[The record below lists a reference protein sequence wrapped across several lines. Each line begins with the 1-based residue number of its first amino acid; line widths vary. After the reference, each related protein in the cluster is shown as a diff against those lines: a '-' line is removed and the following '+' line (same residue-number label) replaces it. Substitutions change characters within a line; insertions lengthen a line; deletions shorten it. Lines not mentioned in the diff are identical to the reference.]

1 MNRSKQSK
9 EGTSLSLPSIDYKGK
24 DARAIALLAARLCQ
38 LPDTEIVKQFKRAI
52 FPSKRKTALR
62 ARPIIDKSK
71 KEIGMW
77 DDNTTPQWAL
87 IWSHGVRVGNRTL
100 KGWHV
105 AHVWNN
111 CNNVQCYTRLENLL
125 LVPAAYA
132 GLTDD
137 DGPLTPYLRYHA
149 FKAYDWKPK
158 GKPVPKKPPEYQ
170 RFASKRRYLSAAPGN
185 ARERV
190 LDRLNDGRGQ
200 RAEVLRKFI
209 NSISY
214 WPQSRGRT

>member
-1 MNRSKQSK
+1 MKRAEEPNGRPSF
-9 EGTSLSLPSIDYKGK
+9 SLPAIDYKGK
-24 DARAIALLAARLCQ
+24 DARAIALLAARLC
-38 LPDTEIVKQFKRAI
+38 LFPDEGTVGQFKRAI
-52 FPSKRKTALR
+52 FPTRRKMALR
-62 ARPIIDKSK
+62 GSLILDESN
-71 KEIGMW
+71 KEIGMY
-77 DDNTTPQWAL
+77 DDNTTPRWAL
-87 IWSHGVRVGNRTL
+87 LWSHNIQGGDEAL
-100 KGWHV
+100 QGWRV
-105 AHVWNN
+105 AHVWND